1 MIHSYPKTVMKHHV
15 SCDYC
20 QNSAHG
26 YEDLDEFMSELDL
39 AGWEFADYNARTD
52 TIKPVLDDLKHAGL
66 HFCSDECL
74 RAWCKEHEVKCDHE

>member
-39 AGWEFADYNARTD
+39 AGWEFADCDLQTK
-52 TIKPVLDDLKHAGL
+52 TLKPVLDDLKTAHL
-66 HFCSDECL
+66 QFCSRDCL
-74 RAWCKEHEVKCDHE
+74 LNWCKERGINQSTD